1 MGARRDPG
9 RLQARLE
16 RERRHAAT
24 DDVEIV
30 LAAAGRYLEQRAR
43 SVEEVR
49 RHLRLARYPDA
60 LIEASIDRIVAA
72 GMLDD
77 RAFASAW
84 VESRDRARPRGEQA
98 LRREL
103 SLKGLDRDLIADVLA
118 ERAAGPAAGGTD
130 APDNEEPPDLRA
142 ALRLLEKRRS
152 ALDRIADPRLRRQR
166 AYALLARNGFDPDV
180 CRQASLGVT
189 TNPGPGESPGPGKG
203 HPRPG

>member
-1 MGARRDPG
+1 MGARGDPG
-9 RLQARLE
+9 RLEARLE

-24 DDVEIV
+24 DDVEVV
-30 LAAAGRYLEQRAR
+30 LAAAGRYLEQRSR

-60 LIEASIDRIVAA
+60 LIQAAIDRIVAA

-77 RAFASAW
+77 RTFASAW

-118 ERAAGPAAGGTD
+118 ERAAGPAAGDTD
-130 APDNEEPPDLRA
+130 APNSEEPPDLRA

-152 ALDRIADPRLRRQR
+152 TLDRIADPRLRRQR

-180 CRQASLGVT
+180 CRQASLGVAA
-189 TNPGPGESPGPGKG
+189 NSGAGDLGDRGRG
-203 HPRPG
+203 RPRPG

>member
-1 MGARRDPG
+1 VAARSGPG
-9 RLQARLE
+9 RLEARLE

-24 DDVEIV
+24 GDVEIV

-49 RHLRLARYPDA
+49 RHLREARYPEA
-60 LIEASIDRIVAA
+60 LIEAAIDRIVRA

-103 SLKGLDRDLIADVLA
+103 SLKGLDRDLIEDVLA
-118 ERAAGPAAGGTD
+118 ERAAGPAAGETD
-130 APDNEEPPDLRA
+130 APGNEAAPDLRA
-142 ALRLLEKRRS
+142 ALRLLAKRRS
-152 ALDRIADPRLRRQR
+152 TLDRIADPRLRRQR

-180 CRQASLGVT
+180 CRQASLGLAA
-189 TNPGPGESPGPGKG
+189 GPGGREPQDG
-203 HPRPG
+203 